1 MKEPEWVDY
10 AVVLAIHDEQ
20 LAEHGGLG
28 GIRDKDLLASAL
40 AKPKNVF
47 VYSPEATLRHVPAA
61 YAAGLAKNHAF
72 LDGNKRTAWVV
83 CALFLE
89 LNEVAVVAS
98 QTEVVRAMLGLADGT
113 LSEQQLVWWLEQDDV
128 TR

>member
-1 MKEPEWVDY
+1 MNEPEWVDY

-20 LAEHGGLG
+20 LAEHGGLW
-28 GIRDKDLLASAL
+28 GIRDKDLLESAL
-40 AKPKNVF
+40 ARPRNVF
-47 VYSPEATLRHVPAA
+47 IYSPEATLRHVAAA

-72 LDGNKRTAWVV
+72 VDGNKRTAWVV

-98 QTEVVRAMLGLADGT
+98 QTDVVRVMLGLADGT
-113 LSEQQLVWWLEQDDV
+113 ISEQQFAWWLEQDYV